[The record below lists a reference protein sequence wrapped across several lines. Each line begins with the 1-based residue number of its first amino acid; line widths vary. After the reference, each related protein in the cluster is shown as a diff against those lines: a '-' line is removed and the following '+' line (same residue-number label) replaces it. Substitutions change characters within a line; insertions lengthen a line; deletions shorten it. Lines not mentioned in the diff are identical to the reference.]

1 MYNFVVVLQL
11 SVLQLHLNVILKR
24 KVTRGLSMGLN
35 LQHQNFMLESCN
47 YFILYSV
54 LLYSISTLKGIP
66 HLQNDNF
73 CINHSLCYPE
83 IIKKILLFLH
93 AVIVSTESLKCE
105 QSSWT
110 EVGNRTGPRLTRAK
124 LHQNIHLKTPTQPA
138 QHNRSLIHPVACS
151 APPKLKHCC

>member
-1 MYNFVVVLQL
+1 MNINKCGHRYTRTTQKQHGYLKTTLHYSSTSYKSKLMYNFVVVLQL

-66 HLQNDNF
+66 HLQNDNS

-105 QSSWT
+105 QSS
-110 EVGNRTGPRLTRAK
+110 
-124 LHQNIHLKTPTQPA
+124 
-138 QHNRSLIHPVACS
+138 
-151 APPKLKHCC
+151 